1 MSAFATEGRR
11 HPASE
16 EAMGANRNG
25 ENVAVRIK
33 RAYEAPA
40 ADDGYRV
47 LIDRLW
53 PRGRRKEDLRL
64 DAWLKDLAPSREL
77 RIWFGHDPARW
88 PEFRAKYGRE
98 LRGASA
104 RAALRD
110 LARRAE
116 RGIVTLV
123 FGAKDA
129 EHSNAA
135 ALKVIIERMKT

>member
-1 MSAFATEGRR
+1 M
-11 HPASE
+11 
-16 EAMGANRNG
+16 
-25 ENVAVRIK
+25 AVRMK

-77 RIWFGHDPARW
+77 RTWYGHDPARW
-88 PEFRAKYGRE
+88 PEFRARYGRE
-98 LRGASA
+98 LSGTSA
-104 RAALRD
+104 QEALHD

-135 ALKVIIERMKT
+135 ALKAIIERM